1 MEKLKVISGFM
12 FIISMAFII
21 YPMIFN
27 TADWIVYAICVVF
40 IPIAIL
46 SFGFLSMA
54 KGKKEEE
61 EDKRKE
67 PFIGY

>member
-1 MEKLKVISGFM
+1 
-12 FIISMAFII
+12 
-21 YPMIFN
+21 MIFN
-27 TADWIVYAICVVF
+27 TADWIVYAICIVF